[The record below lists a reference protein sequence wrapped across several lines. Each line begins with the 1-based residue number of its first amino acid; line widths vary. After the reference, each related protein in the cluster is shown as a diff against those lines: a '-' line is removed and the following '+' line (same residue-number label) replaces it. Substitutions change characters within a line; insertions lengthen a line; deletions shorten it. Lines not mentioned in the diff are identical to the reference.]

1 MAKKSECSIMQ
12 LRREGGNVIARV
24 KIAGDRVVVTDY
36 GKPQA
41 AIVTLEDLAAL
52 EAGSFA
58 KYDPSEA
65 ISIKAENRGS
75 NFDDFLREEGIYHE
89 VKEKSRKKIA
99 DWLKSQKN
107 IKPKKR

>member
-1 MAKKSECSIMQ
+1 MQ

-41 AIVTLEDLAAL
+41 AIVSLDDLAAI
-52 EAGSFA
+52 EAGSLA
-58 KYDPSEA
+58 KYDPSETA
-65 ISIKAENRGS
+65 SIKAENIGS
-75 NFDDFLREEGIYHE
+75 NFDDFLREEGINEE
-89 VKEKSRKKIA
+89 VKAKSRKKIVA
-99 DWLKSQKN
+99 WLKAQQI